1 MQTFRRCAGVQEA
14 LRRNKIGSA
23 AYGTCAWCR
32 EDMTLA
38 RRSTPGLLNLGST
51 FRPHQSRKYFSPRH
65 VLNYSIVDHPTFT
78 QGKEEK

>member
-1 MQTFRRCAGVQEA
+1 MQTLRRCAGVQEA

-38 RRSTPGLLNLGST
+38 RRSTPGLINLGST
-51 FRPHQSRKYFSPRH
+51 FRH
-65 VLNYSIVDHPTFT
+65 VMF
-78 QGKEEK
+78 